1 MINVVPG
8 FKRNMY
14 CMTTRIFVA
23 SVLASGCIII
33 NGGLVQAK
41 DGGQGFILT
50 GPRRLL
56 AGSTETFCVSV
67 KDVTHSVANCTL
79 NLIVD
84 KSIMSSVNHRLN
96 GTFQKKV

>member
-1 MINVVPG
+1 
-8 FKRNMY
+8 MY
-14 CMTTRIFVA
+14 CMTTRIFVV
-23 SVLASGCIII
+23 SFLASECIII
-33 NGGLVQAK
+33 NGLVQAK

-84 KSIMSSVNHRLN
+84 KSIISSANHRLN
-96 GTFQKKV
+96 GTFKNV